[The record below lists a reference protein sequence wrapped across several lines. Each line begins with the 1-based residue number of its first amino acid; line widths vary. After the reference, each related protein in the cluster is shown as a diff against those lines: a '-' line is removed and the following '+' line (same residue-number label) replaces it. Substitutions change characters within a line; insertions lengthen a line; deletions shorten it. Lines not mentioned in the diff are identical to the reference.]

1 MAGTDRA
8 CRVPRQPQASP
19 GGWAARAGCS
29 DSPLAPGSTERTD
42 QQERGLIQAIYLT
55 KFYKSQCQL
64 RTLPSQGGCLSDDQ
78 GKLTLRV
85 LEAAGGD
92 PELPPG
98 QGGVAARPGRPSVRT
113 DSAEGPPSELVQR
126 AQHGGPQ
133 RVPGTTWNVGDP
145 SRNSGGPHQRAS
157 RSADTK
163 AFRRQLSSQQTSL
176 WNSALCRLRGPKALP
191 GAEPHRPSP
200 WLRVTR
206 PPGLPP
212 GVPESWRDGTQAPAL
227 AAGKAPA
234 GRRPRPPGSGVF
246 LVPCGLTAATPHNP
260 GHTAGRA
267 ALCPRVMA
275 PAGPRPAVGPA
286 SQAWAREPRAVVQA
300 TTGLPALACD
310 RPQRSAWRPLWT
322 CVVLL

>member
-126 AQHGGPQ
+126 ESREQHGMWETPHETAG
-133 RVPGTTWNVGDP
+133 VPTNEPAGQQTRRP
-145 SRNSGGPHQRAS
+145 SDAS
-157 RSADTK
+157 CP
-163 AFRRQLSSQQTSL
+163 SQQTSL

-234 GRRPRPPGSGVF
+234 GRRPRRPGSGVF

>member
-145 SRNSGGPHQRAS
+145 SRNSGDPHQRAS

-163 AFRRQLSSQQTSL
+163 AFRRQLSV
-176 WNSALCRLRGPKALP
+176 SADVAV
-191 GAEPHRPSP
+191 EQRP
-200 WLRVTR
+200 V
-206 PPGLPP
+206 
-212 GVPESWRDGTQAPAL
+212 QAPRTEGL
-227 AAGKAPA
+227 A
-234 GRRPRPPGSGVF
+234 GRRAAPP
-246 LVPCGLTAATPHNP
+246 VPMAA
-260 GHTAGRA
+260 
-267 ALCPRVMA
+267 CDEA
-275 PAGPRPAVGPA
+275 PGPA
-286 SQAWAREPRAVVQA
+286 AR
-300 TTGLPALACD
+300 
-310 RPQRSAWRPLWT
+310 RP
-322 CVVLL
+322 